1 MIAVITYLLAIILA
15 NLTLLYF
22 GPQASIINAFILIGL
37 DLSLRDKLHDQWEG
51 KHLWLKMLA
60 LICGGSAITVALN
73 WEALPIAIA
82 SATAFLAAG
91 IGDALLYM
99 KLRNYKFLIRS
110 NGSNVAGSALDSII
124 FPTMA
129 FGVFMPEIIL
139 GQFIAKVG
147 GGAIWSFILD
157 RKFRRETV
165 EN

>member
-1 MIAVITYLLAIILA
+1 MIAVITYLVAIVVA
-15 NLTLLYF
+15 NLTLLWF
-22 GPQASIINAFILIGL
+22 GPQAAIINAFLLIGL

-51 KHLWLKMLA
+51 KHLWFKMLA
-60 LICGGSAITVALN
+60 LICGGSAITVVLN

-82 SATAFLAAG
+82 SATAFLVAG

-99 KLRNYKFLIRS
+99 RLRKYKFLIRS
-110 NGSNVAGSALDSII
+110 NGSNVAGSALDSVI

-139 GQFIAKVG
+139 GQFVAKIA
-147 GGAIWSFILD
+147 GGAIWSFILQ
-157 RKFRRETV
+157 RTFRRELI